1 MNPRNAIA
9 VWQHVA
15 HRAKCGHSGFAI
27 VRALGNSAVAPA
39 VLQTCSDSGQDCY
52 PFPSPWS
59 GPTRVGPFYT
69 APKDEIERSCAICV
83 MCHIFWFVFSGLAV
97 ESPSITTNNRGRK
110 LSCAIPLSY
119 WLSFRCHLL
128 AVCRIR
134 HLAALLALR
143 RVQHL
148 PILPITTRLP
158 VRLLADWLVLRRAAL
173 TSVCRPAI
181 DLIRRIA
188 FAPTML
194 NQRSS
199 GVSPWMAAF
208 LHSADSVLPPGA
220 GWIYIEAEI
229 AASCV
234 RFTAFSDTK
243 CFHDN
248 PSRFYRSFADV

>member
-1 MNPRNAIA
+1 MNPRKVSAF
-9 VWQHVA
+9 WQQVA
-15 HRAKCGHSGFAI
+15 HREIPPDSAFAI
-27 VRALGNSAVAPA
+27 ADAIGNSNPAP
-39 VLQTCSDSGQDCY
+39 VFVQVCTDGGHDCY

-59 GPTRVGPFYT
+59 DPAWVGPFFQT
-69 APKDEIERSCAICV
+69 AVPAFGRSCAICV
-83 MCHIFWFVFSGLAV
+83 MPQSFWFVFAGLAV
-97 ESPSITTNNRGRK
+97 ESSSITTNNRGRK
-110 LSCAIPLSY
+110 LSCAIPFSY

-234 RFTAFSDTK
+234 RFTAFSDTR
-243 CFHDN
+243 CFHEN
-248 PSRFYRSFADV
+248 PSRFYRSFVDV